1 MYMLYLVLKSL
12 EHFNQ
17 RCLNNYLSSWRKSEI
32 KTFIKKTEIKTFIST
47 SNSNRNFGVV
57 TYGKNFSKDTSRNA
71 VKLSKTLQQIVN

>member
-1 MYMLYLVLKSL
+1 MLYLVLKSL

-47 SNSNRNFGVV
+47 SNSNRNF
-57 TYGKNFSKDTSRNA
+57 SKDTSRNA